1 MPHDYKQDLIAIKEW
16 MSKESHIPKDI
27 GLDDHLLMRFLHSCY
42 FSLEATKKCIDKF
55 CVTRAEMSEVFIARD
70 PLLPNIKQMLD
81 HSFVGTYPFDGKEM
95 IIHKYDDPATENFH
109 FYDFLKAIS
118 IHNDVWVKHHPHFA
132 DEHYIIIDMSWI
144 SLKMIPK
151 VNIQYLK
158 DFIVYLLESMPVR
171 VKKVVGINAPSYYER
186 LYGLIKPIL
195 PAEIIEIIHI
205 YTNVESLYQFVD
217 KKYLPI
223 EYGGEARSLVEFDRD
238 QRQQIVDFRKFY
250 LNDNTWKADL
260 LKKPKQKNV
269 DKSMNGS
276 FRTLAI
282 D

>member
-1 MPHDYKQDLIAIKEW
+1 MISCCLHVLQYTIRYPRRRALVRDRSVLKQRSTDKSVSTKNAARLQAR
-16 MSKESHIPKDI
+16 
-27 GLDDHLLMRFLHSCY
+27 LDCYQGMDVKGISYTRRHRCY
-42 FSLEATKKCIDKF
+42 FSLEATKRCIDKF
-55 CVTRAEMSEVFIARD
+55 CVTRAHMSEV
-70 PLLPNIKQMLD
+70 
-81 HSFVGTYPFDGKEM
+81 FVGTYPFDGKEM
-95 IIHKYDDPATENFH
+95 IIFKYDDPATENFN
-109 FYDFLKAIS
+109 FYDFLKTIS
-118 IHNDVWVKHHPHFA
+118 IHNDVWVKHYPHFA

-151 VNIQYLK
+151 INIQYLK

-171 VKKVVGINAPSYYER
+171 VKKV
-186 LYGLIKPIL
+186 
-195 PAEIIEIIHI
+195 IHI
-205 YTNVESLYQFVD
+205 YTNVESLHQFVD

-223 EYGGEARSLVEFDRD
+223 EYGGEAISLVEFDRG

-250 LNDNTWKADL
+250 LNDNAWKADL

-269 DKSMNGS
+269 DNSMNGS

>member
-1 MPHDYKQDLIAIKEW
+1 MPHDYKQDLVAIKEW
-16 MSKESHIPKDI
+16 MSKESHIPEDI
-27 GLDDHLLMRFLHSCY
+27 GLEDHLLMRFLHSCY
-42 FSLEATKKCIDKF
+42 FSLEATKRCIDKF
-55 CVTRAEMSEVFIARD
+55 CVTRAHMSEVYNARD

-95 IIHKYDDPATENFH
+95 IIFKYDDPATENFN
-109 FYDFLKAIS
+109 FYDFLKIIS
-118 IHNDVWVKHHPHFA
+118 IHNDVWVKHYPHFA

-151 VNIQYLK
+151 INIQYLK

-171 VKKVVGINAPSYYER
+171 VKKVVGINAPSYYEKI
-186 LYGLIKPIL
+186 YGLIKSIL
-195 PAEIIEIIHI
+195 PAEVIEIIHI
-205 YTNVESLYQFVD
+205 YTNVESLHQFVD

-223 EYGGEARSLVEFDRD
+223 EYGGEAISLVEFDRG

-250 LNDNTWKADL
+250 LNDNAWKADL

-269 DKSMNGS
+269 DNSMNGS